1 MVAGRPDLAG
11 SCQPH
16 FTNFASP
23 RHYSSIIIIT
33 TMAVKRKSDAL
44 EQSVLP
50 FANNAE
56 GSSTKPSESATSNKQ
71 ISLDPPAKKAR
82 KVSTG
87 SEASTSTSKPT
98 SWKDIVLPEEN
109 EDGGVPVYDDCSEVR
124 RKIRLL
130 QKEPGWK
137 LTPWLRD
144 IGGINNNSYNRFMRE
159 KGKNDGAGNGTY
171 YAAYVYFEKIRIL
184 EGKKKTKTREN
195 NEAMYPNGFP
205 LQNASRYVWGPR
217 R

>member
-1 MVAGRPDLAG
+1 
-11 SCQPH
+11 
-16 FTNFASP
+16 
-23 RHYSSIIIIT
+23 
-33 TMAVKRKSDAL
+33 MAVKRKSDAL

-56 GSSTKPSESATSNKQ
+56 GSSTKPSESTTANKQ
-71 ISLDPPAKKAR
+71 APLDPPTKKAR

-109 EDGGVPVYDDCSEVR
+109 EDGGVPVYDDCSE
-124 RKIRLL
+124 
-130 QKEPGWK
+130 

-171 YAAYVYFEKIRIL
+171 YAAYVYFEKVRTL

-195 NEAMYPNGFP
+195 NEAVYPNGFP
-205 LQNASRYVWGPR
+205 LQNASRYVWIGPR